1 MDFRAPIAQEIPLNS
16 LQHVHIRK
24 KDSGLS
30 EGFML
35 VVLPELRLVTP
46 GISTH
51 GEAEKPDIHADVVA
65 N

>member
-1 MDFRAPIAQEIPLNS
+1 MVFRAPIAQEIPLNS

-30 EGFML
+30 GFTL
-35 VVLPELRLVTP
+35 VVLPALRLVTP
-46 GISTH
+46 GISAH